1 MFSKQFICAGE
12 ALCDYA
18 HPVAAP
24 LFRRSFTMDAPPQ
37 EAELTLCGLGFY
49 ELFVNGQRITRGALA
64 PYLSAP
70 DDLLYYDRYDLLSYL
85 HEGENVIGVMLGNGL
100 MNPFD
105 GYVWEMD
112 KAPWRGSP
120 RLAMEVCWRCGDRE
134 ERFEADE
141 RFRTAP
147 GPVTFDA
154 LRVGA
159 FYDARLEKP
168 GWDCPG
174 YDDGDWRPAQRTASP
189 GGEACFSAA
198 EPVEVY
204 RELRPVSITHEDDF
218 CYCTVDSRVSSPPE
232 ESTRVRDTYVYDF
245 GENNAGVCR
254 LKIRGERGQTVTLR
268 YGEMLLDGHF
278 SLRTTIFNR
287 PNTKGYLQYPQMDRY
302 TLRGGE
308 EEIFVPPFT
317 YHGFRYVLV
326 EGITREQAT
335 PELLTYEV
343 ISSRME
349 ERGSFAC
356 SDETLNTLFQMAQ
369 RSDRAN
375 LVFIPTDCPHREK
388 NGWTADAALSAEHM
402 LLTLTAENTLREWL
416 RGVRKAQRSDGAL
429 PGIIPTGG
437 WGFEW
442 GNGPAWDCVC
452 VWMPYALYRF
462 TGDRSVILE
471 NLPMIDRYLT
481 YIAGRRDERGLVAI
495 GLGDWVQPRSV
506 VKETLAPLIYTD
518 SLMVLDIA
526 NKARQLAGIVG
537 DTALQQQADELA
549 QSMRRAIRTHL
560 MGPDAA
566 CMAVL
571 CQTTQAMALATGVFE
586 PTEIPEAVER
596 LVALIH
602 ENDEHFLCG
611 VLGGRVLFRVLA
623 EHGYMELALRMITA
637 PGYPSYANWIE
648 QGETTLCESF
658 HLTGEATDSRNHH
671 FWGDIAALFIEK
683 LAGLCPNPE
692 LTDICRV
699 DVTPQFPMSV
709 AHARAAFRSIRGVV
723 AVSWQREA
731 DLVRVSLTVPEGIHG
746 SVRLPG
752 GWHWMQGGTEMP
764 LCAGEWIA
772 EKE

>member
-1 MFSKQFICAGE
+1 MVSERFICAGE
-12 ALCDYA
+12 ALCDYE

-24 LFRRSFTMDAPPQ
+24 LFRRAFTVDAPPQ

-49 ELFVNGQRITRGALA
+49 ELSVNGQRITRGALA
-64 PYLSAP
+64 PYPAAP
-70 DDLLYYDRYDLLSYL
+70 DDLLYYDRYDLLPYL
-85 HEGENVIGVMLGNGL
+85 HKGENVIGVMLGNGL

-105 GYVWEMD
+105 GYVWDMD
-112 KAPWRGSP
+112 KAPWRGAP
-120 RLAMEVCWRCGDRE
+120 RLAMEVRWRADGRE
-134 ERFEADE
+134 ERFEADG

-174 YDDGDWRPAQRTASP
+174 YDDGDWQAAQPAARPR
-189 GGEACFSAA
+189 GEVCFSAA

-204 RELRPVSITHEDDF
+204 RELTPVSVTYEPDF
-218 CYCTVDSRVSSPPE
+218 CYCTENSNAGSPPE

-254 LKIRGERGQTVTLR
+254 LRIRGERGQTVTLR
-268 YGEMLLDGHF
+268 YGEMRLDGHF

-287 PNTKGYLQYPQMDRY
+287 PNTKGYLRYPQMDRY
-302 TLRGGE
+302 TLKGGE

-326 EGITREQAT
+326 EGVTREQAT

-343 ISSRME
+343 IGSRME
-349 ERGSFAC
+349 ERAHFTC
-356 SDETLNTLFQMAQ
+356 SDETLNTLFQMTR
-369 RSDRAN
+369 RSDRSN

-416 RGVRKAQRSDGAL
+416 RGVRKAQRADGAL

-462 TGDRSVILE
+462 TGEVAVIRE
-471 NLPMIDRYLT
+471 NIPMIRRYLT
-481 YIAGRRDERGLVAI
+481 YIAGRRDAQGLVAI

-526 NKARQLAGIVG
+526 QKARQLAEIAA
-537 DTALQQQADELA
+537 DEPLRRQADGLA
-549 QSMRRAIRTHL
+549 QSMRCAIRAHL
-560 MGPDAA
+560 LEPAA
-566 CMAVL
+566 ARMAVL

-586 PTEIPEAVER
+586 PAEIPAAVEQ

-602 ENDEHFLCG
+602 DNDDHFLCG

-658 HLTGEATDSRNHH
+658 HRTGEATDSRNHH
-671 FWGDIAALFIEK
+671 FWGDIAALFIEH
-683 LAGLCPNPE
+683 LAGLCPNPA

-699 DVTPQFPMSV
+699 DVMPQFPSSITF
-709 AHARAAFRSIRGVV
+709 AEATYASIRGTV
-723 AVSWQREA
+723 AVSWRREG
-731 DLVRVSLTVPEGIHG
+731 DRVRVCLTVPEGIHG
-746 SVRLPG
+746 TVRLPA
-752 GWHWMQGGTEMP
+752 GWADAQGKREIP
-764 LCAGEWIA
+764 LCTGTWLA
-772 EKE
+772 ERE